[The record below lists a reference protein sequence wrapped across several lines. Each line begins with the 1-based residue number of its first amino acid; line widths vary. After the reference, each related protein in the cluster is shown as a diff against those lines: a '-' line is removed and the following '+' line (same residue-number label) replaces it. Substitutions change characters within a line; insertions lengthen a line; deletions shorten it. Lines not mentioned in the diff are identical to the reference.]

1 MCPLSDQVAAAE
13 VSQVENMN
21 PDVPIPDEV
30 IERVASIHERVE
42 EHRANRGLKP
52 SLHGFFLPR
61 KETLARNSKARST
74 MNCLPFLGHEK
85 WEAFFMRVDLR
96 VKHDIE
102 ARKAA
107 IGLFELGHG
116 YKSAAIALSLPVE
129 AVRRWQEIY
138 RAFGSEVLLRMDGK
152 QGRYTYEQR
161 SPPPPPSS
169 TAA

>member
-1 MCPLSDQVAAAE
+1 
-13 VSQVENMN
+13 
-21 PDVPIPDEV
+21 
-30 IERVASIHERVE
+30 
-42 EHRANRGLKP
+42 
-52 SLHGFFLPR
+52 
-61 KETLARNSKARST
+61 
-74 MNCLPFLGHEK
+74 
-85 WEAFFMRVDLR
+85 MRVDLR

-152 QGRYTYEQR
+152 QAGTHTSRR